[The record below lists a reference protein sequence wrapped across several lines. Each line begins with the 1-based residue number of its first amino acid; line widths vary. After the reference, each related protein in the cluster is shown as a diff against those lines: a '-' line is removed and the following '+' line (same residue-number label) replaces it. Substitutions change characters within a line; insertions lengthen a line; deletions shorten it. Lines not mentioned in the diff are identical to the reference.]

1 MCLPRIVLSK
11 GEMTLKNYELE
22 FEIMKVKMLSFN
34 LWKPCRAFYKF
45 QKFWCVSTSL
55 DNSTIDDCFTNH
67 HGGGGFMWLNGE
79 LQSADHVFVWRF
91 QFVEKHFLVEHLGEG
106 AAHRRHYPDP
116 VRGAPSPR
124 LLLVLHVLHE
134 RLGGRVVVRD
144 GHAHLL
150 KKR

>member
-1 MCLPRIVLSK
+1 
-11 GEMTLKNYELE
+11 
-22 FEIMKVKMLSFN
+22 
-34 LWKPCRAFYKF
+34 
-45 QKFWCVSTSL
+45 
-55 DNSTIDDCFTNH
+55 
-67 HGGGGFMWLNGE
+67 MWLYGE

-150 KKR
+150 KKDNKWCKKKADLRKDSNIKMADMNKNIADWMKRFLIE

>member
-1 MCLPRIVLSK
+1 
-11 GEMTLKNYELE
+11 
-22 FEIMKVKMLSFN
+22 
-34 LWKPCRAFYKF
+34 
-45 QKFWCVSTSL
+45 
-55 DNSTIDDCFTNH
+55 
-67 HGGGGFMWLNGE
+67 MWLNGE
-79 LQSADHVFVWRF
+79 LQSADHVFVGRF

-150 KKR
+150 KKKIINDVKRRRIYVKIAMYKDGRYE